1 MKKKFCALFVFV
13 LALFQCA
20 ALADI
25 NWEDDL
31 PALLEKAKAQNK
43 AVMFVLAPE
52 GDKTIKSIPEFK
64 DEKFSGFAEDRLLF
78 CKVKVAPR
86 GNSFKILN
94 REYEDFLAKFLPEF
108 ASVKKDGYCVVLF
121 RHPDVYEYAQINGSM
136 NFSTFAPFHK
146 FSKAD
151 FGDAKKIGAAAKES
165 ASGISKIILQ
175 FLYGKSARKLA
186 DTGAA
191 AQTSGEAKIL
201 EPSAE
206 LSPEKLAQIAKSENK
221 YIVFVI
227 CKNPK
232 SAFARQATLKN
243 PGFKA
248 YAAQNFIF
256 VLARTLSAGEKFKLA
271 DGIYAGFIDEI
282 RSESFVYGNS
292 FVSAKDAKL
301 LFYHP
306 GRTLFEIGISEKTDS
321 YGEVYKNCE
330 KYKIYSKR
338 KNTGVFPIGE

>member
-1 MKKKFCALFVFV
+1 MAFYVFLEEEIMKKIFCALLF
-13 LALFQCA
+13 LAVSSF

-25 NWEDDL
+25 VWNDDL
-31 PALLEKAKAQNK
+31 PSVLEKAKAENK

-52 GDKTIKSIPEFK
+52 GEKTIKSIPEFK
-64 DEKFSGFAEDRLLF
+64 DEKFSDFAEDRLLF
-78 CKVKVAPR
+78 YKVKVAPR

-94 REYEDFLAKFLPEF
+94 REHEDFLAKFLPEF
-108 ASVKKDGYCVVLF
+108 ASVSKDGYCVVLF
-121 RHPDVYEYAQINGSM
+121 RHPDVYEYAQMKGSM

-151 FGDAKKIGAAAKES
+151 FGDAKKVGAAAKES

-186 DTGAA
+186 GMDGAKPSSA
-191 AQTSGEAKIL
+191 EAKVL

-206 LSPEKLAQIAKSENK
+206 LSPEKLAQMAKSENK
-221 YIVFVI
+221 YIVFVV

-232 SAFARQATLKN
+232 AVFARQATFKN

-248 YAAQNFIF
+248 YAAENFIF

-271 DGIYAGFIDEI
+271 DGFYAGFIDEI
-282 RSESFVYGNS
+282 RSENFVYGTPS
-292 FVSAKDAKL
+292 SSAKDAKL

-306 GRTLFEIGISEKTDS
+306 DRTLFEIGIS
-321 YGEVYKNCE
+321 
-330 KYKIYSKR
+330 
-338 KNTGVFPIGE
+338 